1 MPQGQQLPVHAL
13 GRALVEL
20 MKVLLQRIRRACPS
34 LTTTCRLK
42 TRQQQQQQ
50 QRIREVGALLPHVMP
65 LYMYILKH
73 ESAVSRIQSCR
84 NEFIKPLLR
93 HTGIHGLFL
102 NVAMLL
108 CQFRH
113 TTCT

>member
-20 MKVLLQRIRRACPS
+20 MKVLLQRIRRVLLRRACPS

-42 TRQQQQQQ
+42 ARQQQ
-50 QRIREVGALLPHVMP
+50 RMCEVGALLPHVMT
-65 LYMYILKH
+65 LYMYTLEH

-84 NEFIKPLLR
+84 NEFIKPLSR

-108 CQFRH
+108 C
-113 TTCT
+113 